1 MSVLNPAF
9 TAQSI
14 FDVQKVQLDDF
25 LELLSHCGEVVSVFI
40 KPRPPVLVHGDL
52 AQWMQEFLRRFAPI
66 AQQSVMG
73 PLDLQDIQF
82 ARLNRYELE
91 GSLIALAHDGG
102 CHGLNR
108 HVPLPEVRK
117 QVGDM
122 LDAVFPA
129 PFTQLWVWRFDRMDW
144 CPWMRAATDCAG
156 YLVWQPERD
165 LWWLLCV
172 CDEV

>member
-1 MSVLNPAF
+1 M
-9 TAQSI
+9 
-14 FDVQKVQLDDF
+14 
-25 LELLSHCGEVVSVFI
+25 
-40 KPRPPVLVHGDL
+40 
-52 AQWMQEFLRRFAPI
+52 RRFAPL
-66 AQQSVMG
+66 AEQTVMG

-82 ARLNRYELE
+82 ARLNRLEFE
-91 GSLIALAHDGG
+91 GSLIALAHEGG
-102 CHGLNR
+102 SHSLNR
-108 HVPLPEVRK
+108 HLPLPEVRK

-129 PFTQLWVWRFDRMDW
+129 PFAQLWVWRFDRMDW

-172 CDEV
+172 CDED